1 MLDVRSVWKS
11 NFSPWQQTFSKVI
24 CQWLEVRQI
33 CIVKLCREFL
43 PCRVNLSGESLLYL
57 GAAGPIYKGAVHR
70 IIRFSVE
77 GCKRLLWSC
86 TRQKCLAQ
94 VDQQHC
100 NLSHFSRAFMNL
112 IYRPWMLLVS
122 VNVPLQMKC
131 WKTDKHAFVCRW
143 AYPVKCSNVVLAD
156 NKETVLEVHVEYDRS
171 KSTKPKVCT
180 WLNFS
185 ISTVV
190 LKVISFTSLLWLD
203 FSLRFSLIF
212 GFVQGVI
219 HWVAEPSPGVEP
231 LKVEARLFDK
241 LFRSEVCSFILL
253 DVLHI
258 WTVWVVSLSWIQ
270 N

>member
-1 MLDVRSVWKS
+1 
-11 NFSPWQQTFSKVI
+11 
-24 CQWLEVRQI
+24 
-33 CIVKLCREFL
+33 
-43 PCRVNLSGESLLYL
+43 
-57 GAAGPIYKGAVHR
+57 
-70 IIRFSVE
+70 
-77 GCKRLLWSC
+77 
-86 TRQKCLAQ
+86 
-94 VDQQHC
+94 
-100 NLSHFSRAFMNL
+100 MNL
-112 IYRPWMLLVS
+112 IYRLWILLVS

-180 WLNFS
+180 WLDLS

-190 LKVISFTSLLWLD
+190 QKVISFTSLLWPD

-231 LKVEARLFDK
+231 LKVEVRLFDK
-241 LFRSEVCSFILL
+241 LFKSEVCDFILL
-253 DVLHI
+253 DMLHI
-258 WTVWVVSLSWIQ
+258 WTVQVVSLAWIQ